1 MLMLACVD
9 VEALA
14 FQALSWNSLVDVFV
28 DFAFVFRSGSSGE
41 VTFKIVCGP

>member
-14 FQALSWNSLVDVFV
+14 SSWNSMVDVFV

-41 VTFKIVCGP
+41 VT

>member
-9 VEALA
+9 VEAL
-14 FQALSWNSLVDVFV
+14 LSWNSLVDVFV